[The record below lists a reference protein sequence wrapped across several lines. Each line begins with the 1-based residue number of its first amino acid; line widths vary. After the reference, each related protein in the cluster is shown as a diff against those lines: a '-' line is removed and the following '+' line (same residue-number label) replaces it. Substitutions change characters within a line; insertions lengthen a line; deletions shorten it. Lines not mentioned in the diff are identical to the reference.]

1 MPENFELQ
9 EEVEAL
15 QDLEAYEI
23 PNESELSDKEPER
36 ILEGEL

>member
-1 MPENFELQ
+1 MSDNFELQ

-23 PNESELSDKEPER
+23 PNESKLSDEEPER
-36 ILEGEL
+36 ILEGET